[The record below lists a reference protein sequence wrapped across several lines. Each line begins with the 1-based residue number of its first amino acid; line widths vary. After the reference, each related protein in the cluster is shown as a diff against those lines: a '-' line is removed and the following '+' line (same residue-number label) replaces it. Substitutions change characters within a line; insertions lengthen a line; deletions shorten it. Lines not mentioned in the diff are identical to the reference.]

1 MLTFT
6 QQLPGGARASR
17 SRARVIRPA
26 LREGEEV
33 QHVVECFAPPM
44 AATTWPLLP
53 LFVAVLL
60 LGLPYGLFVAALVLV
75 FVAVLYRF
83 TTYCF
88 VGFRV
93 DDLALWTAKGSARRL
108 KKVREWE
115 G

>member
-6 QQLPGGARASR
+6 QQLPGGVRASR

-26 LREGEEV
+26 LREGEQV

-53 LFVAVLL
+53 LFVVVLL
-60 LGLPYGLFVAALVLV
+60 LGLPYGLFVAALVVV

-88 VGFRV
+88 VATDQSLLVIRYG
-93 DDLALWTAKGSARRL
+93 
-108 KKVREWE
+108 
-115 G
+115 